1 MVVDLI
7 LKGKQD
13 DLLYYF
19 IIALPQAIFPLIISI
34 IFFHI
39 IVVKTVLNASWKF
52 ITRLII
58 GITFS
63 SLVVLVIYLVDGLKK
78 EI

>member
-1 MVVDLI
+1 
-7 LKGKQD
+7 
-13 DLLYYF
+13 
-19 IIALPQAIFPLIISI
+19 
-34 IFFHI
+34 
-39 IVVKTVLNASWKF
+39 VKTVLNASWKF

-78 EI
+78 GDLMFVAVFTLCIILNYYGVERQLSKRISQSK